1 MIDRWVAH
9 GRAAPIISC
18 ICRINETIYTNHTE
32 IRENGMNWVITFD
45 CHVGIFIHFE
55 IYRKGNCRIERVVL
69 STIIYT
75 CIVSF
80 VQVHDE
86 NKYTEVG
93 YIGYEFNINNS
104 SCLWVARRS
113 QWGTYMIY
121 AQNGDMILDATNR
134 TAIKSIHILH
144 GFQVYFLWSSLTAK
158 SILIKSYLMMTVCAT
173 SLFLRYYA
181 I

>member
-1 MIDRWVAH
+1 MIDRWVPD

-18 ICRINETIYTNHTE
+18 ICRISQTIYTNHTE
-32 IRENGMNWVITFD
+32 IRENGINGLITFD
-45 CHVGIFIHFE
+45 CHVKIFINFE
-55 IYRKGNCRIERVVL
+55 IYRKGHCRTERVVL

-93 YIGYEFNINNS
+93 SKGYEFNINNS
-104 SCLWVARRS
+104 CCLWVVRRS

-121 AQNGDMILDATNR
+121 AQNGDVKNR

-144 GFQVYFLWSSLTAK
+144 GFQVYFLWSSLTTK
-158 SILIKSYLMMTVCAT
+158 SLLIKSYLMMTVCVT
-173 SLFLRYYA
+173 SLFWRYYA

>member
-1 MIDRWVAH
+1 MI
-9 GRAAPIISC
+9 
-18 ICRINETIYTNHTE
+18 
-32 IRENGMNWVITFD
+32 

-55 IYRKGNCRIERVVL
+55 IYRKGHCRTERVVL

-93 YIGYEFNINNS
+93 YIGYEFNIYNS
-104 SCLWVARRS
+104 CCLWVVRRS

-121 AQNGDMILDATNR
+121 AQNGDVKNR

-144 GFQVYFLWSSLTAK
+144 GFQVYFLWSFLTTKSL
-158 SILIKSYLMMTVCAT
+158 LIKSYLMMTVCAT
-173 SLFLRYYA
+173 SLYLRYCA